1 MLKKLFMI
9 SRKLCTIGIKTLRGI
24 YEGQPKFDES
34 FNKFI
39 VKTIRNSSM
48 LAELKAS
55 GHG

>member
-34 FNKFI
+34 FNFSLSLI
-39 VKTIRNSSM
+39 
-48 LAELKAS
+48 
-55 GHG
+55 